1 MVSPRPL
8 SASRRLRK
16 SWRVARPRRGRLQR
30 SSKRSWLPRFLLL
43 GLLVLALVSLL
54 PWQEWMF
61 PLGFRSHVVAQA
73 ARQRVPASLVWAV
86 IRQESNFQPRARS
99 PVGAQ
104 GLMQLMPETA
114 RWAAEHLEDD
124 SSAGLDLDSP
134 ETNIRLG
141 TAYLAYLRQRFPG
154 DPVAVLAAYN
164 AGPEPVL
171 DWLQA
176 APQGRLR
183 LEDIGYPETRA
194 YVEKVLRNQWQYRR
208 LYPQLQLEEHHL

>member
-1 MVSPRPL
+1 
-8 SASRRLRK
+8 
-16 SWRVARPRRGRLQR
+16 
-30 SSKRSWLPRFLLL
+30 LLL
-43 GLLVLALVSLL
+43 GLLALALVYFA
-54 PWQEWMF
+54 PWRQWLF
-61 PLGFRSHVVAQA
+61 PLGFRAQVMAQA
-73 ARQRVPASLVWAV
+73 ARQRVPASLVWAL

-114 RWAAEHLEDD
+114 HWAAEHLEGDAPEDLHLDD
-124 SSAGLDLDSP
+124 PA
-134 ETNIRLG
+134 TNIRLG

-171 DWLQA
+171 DWLQT